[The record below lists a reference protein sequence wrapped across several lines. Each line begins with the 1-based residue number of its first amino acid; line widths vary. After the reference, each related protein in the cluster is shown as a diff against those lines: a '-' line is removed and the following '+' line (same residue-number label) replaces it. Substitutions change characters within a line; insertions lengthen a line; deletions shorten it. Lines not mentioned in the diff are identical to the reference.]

1 MWEFSDVSG
10 KLRARH
16 LKSWEVKDELRL
28 MKEVWEHKK
37 CEEERA

>member
-16 LKSWEVKDELRL
+16 LKSWEVMEDLRF
-28 MKEVWEHKK
+28 MEKAMEAQEV
-37 CEEERA
+37 